1 MRLNPT
7 ALRVIRERSGESASA
22 LAAAADMDPA
32 NYSRLEA
39 GARRGTDAQ
48 IVAFAAALQ
57 VPVTAIISDTEA
69 AA

>member
-22 LAAAADMDPA
+22 LAVAADMDPA

-39 GARRGTDAQ
+39 GKRRGTEAQ
-48 IVAFAAALQ
+48 IVALAAALK
-57 VPVTAIISDTEA
+57 VPVTAIIDSEVA
-69 AA
+69 A

>member
-22 LAAAADMDPA
+22 LAAAAGIDPA

-39 GARRGTDAQ
+39 GIRRGTEAQ
-48 IVAFAAALQ
+48 IVALASALK
-57 VPVTAIISDTEA
+57 VPVTANISHEA